1 MRAGIAMRKKMILL
15 FLCFSATCFSV
26 AAQNKAIIKIIHA
39 DSTMPNLKTNV
50 YRLLGNVELKH
61 ENMRLFCDS
70 LYQYADSNYIE
81 AFGHVHAIQHDP
93 MSVENDTLHLWGDF
107 MTYSANTQKA
117 KVRDNV
123 TMRDPQITLTTHFLD
138 YDAGTRVGNYFNGGT
153 IKDSINTLLSDIGIY
168 YMPVN
173 EMFFKDSVKVY
184 TPDYTMYSDT
194 MKYQTETKIIT
205 ILGPTNIYGDNRTL
219 YSENGWYN
227 SLTSHSEL
235 YKNNHITY
243 NEYKGKADTIV
254 VDSISKNAI
263 MKQNLHLLDTVNN
276 IIVEGNYGEVWKD
289 NDYAFVTDKAL
300 LTLIGQPDSL
310 FIHGDTLSVSKD
322 TLGNN
327 LMKAYYNTKF
337 FNVDMQ
343 GLCDSMVFSVADSTV
358 YLYKDPIVWATGN
371 QMTGDIIDMVMK
383 DGKVERFHL
392 TTKAMMINQIDTA
405 MFNQMKGRKMTGYI
419 RDNELRQ
426 MDVDGNGEALYY
438 TEDAGVI
445 IGLNKTISSNIRIEM
460 EDKQIV
466 SITFLNKPEGTVT
479 PLFMIKSEEKKLKD
493 FNWQIKRRPKN
504 KEAIFK

>member
-1 MRAGIAMRKKMILL
+1 
-15 FLCFSATCFSV
+15 
-26 AAQNKAIIKIIHA
+26 
-39 DSTMPNLKTNV
+39 
-50 YRLLGNVELKH
+50 
-61 ENMRLFCDS
+61 
-70 LYQYADSNYIE
+70 
-81 AFGHVHAIQHDP
+81 
-93 MSVENDTLHLWGDF
+93 
-107 MTYSANTQKA
+107 
-117 KVRDNV
+117 
-123 TMRDPQITLTTHFLD
+123 
-138 YDAGTRVGNYFNGGT
+138 
-153 IKDSINTLLSDIGIY
+153 
-168 YMPVN
+168 
-173 EMFFKDSVKVY
+173 
-184 TPDYTMYSDT
+184 
-194 MKYQTETKIIT
+194 
-205 ILGPTNIYGDNRTL
+205 
-219 YSENGWYN
+219 
-227 SLTSHSEL
+227 
-235 YKNNHITY
+235 
-243 NEYKGKADTIV
+243 
-254 VDSISKNAI
+254 

-383 DGKVERFHL
+383 NGKVERFHL

-460 EDKQIV
+460 EDRQIV